1 VEPEKTP
8 RERAE
13 DLIRLLMPDWRP
25 TARQGLWAIRIVLAS
40 VAVLGIL
47 TLVSQPFGITLWDWL
62 KLLVVPAVIA
72 GGGIWFNRQQRER
85 ELAIANEQR
94 EREVEIAERRAQDE
108 ALQAYLDQMSDMLIP
123 KTDRPSLYK
132 ARPVDSLSSV
142 ARARTLTML
151 PRLDKERKARV
162 VQFLHESGL
171 IAANRPIVAMRRADL
186 RGADLSHANLFR
198 VVLHEPY
205 LHHANLFRANLSG
218 ANLSGTHLAASYLR
232 GANLSKARGWTEEQ
246 LRAAKCLERATMPNG
261 QKFEDWIKSRGEEG

>member
-1 VEPEKTP
+1 VRAMPHTSPERRWERQVEPEKTP

-25 TARQGLWAIRIVLAS
+25 TARQGLWAIRIVLAT

-94 EREVEIAERRAQDE
+94 EREVEIAERRTQDE

-162 VQFLHESGL
+162 VQFSHESGL

-186 RGADLSHANLFR
+186 RGAD
-198 VVLHEPY
+198 
-205 LHHANLFRANLSG
+205 
-218 ANLSGTHLAASYLR
+218 
-232 GANLSKARGWTEEQ
+232 LSKARGWTEEQ

>member
-25 TARQGLWAIRIVLAS
+25 TARQGLWAIRIVLAT

-94 EREVEIAERRAQDE
+94 EREVEIAERRTQDE

-171 IAANRPIVAMRRADL
+171 IAANCPIVAMRRADL
-186 RGADLSHANLFR
+186 R
-198 VVLHEPY
+198 
-205 LHHANLFRANLSG
+205 G

-261 QKFEDWIKSRGEEG
+261 QKYEDWIKSRGEEG